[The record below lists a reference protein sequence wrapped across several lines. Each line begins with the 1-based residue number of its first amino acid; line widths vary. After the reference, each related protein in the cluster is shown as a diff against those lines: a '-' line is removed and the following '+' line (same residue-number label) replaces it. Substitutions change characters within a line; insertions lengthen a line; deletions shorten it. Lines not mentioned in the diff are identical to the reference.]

1 VETHLEAGSRSTRED
16 VQQEVHE
23 RDSLYGRTLGP
34 GWVEVEPGIFVQ
46 RDGEHVLPPY
56 HAD

>member
-1 VETHLEAGSRSTRED
+1 METKLEAPVD
-16 VQQEVHE
+16 VQD

-56 HAD
+56 HAE

>member
-1 VETHLEAGSRSTRED
+1 METQLEAGSRSTRED
-16 VQQEVHE
+16 AQLDA